1 MSGVLQRW
9 RRAGNDEPPRARLY
23 ALAHAGAGAAD
34 LHAFA
39 AQAPQWLDVAALRLP
54 GRERRIAEPLPQELP
69 ALVEE
74 LADAVA
80 REWAPALPTFLF
92 GQCAGGLI
100 AFETARRLLALGHA
114 PAGLVL
120 SAPPSPDQDFTGAA
134 QIAAGEEFAE
144 LMQHM
149 GALPAQIAADPALL
163 EVVLPALRAD
173 FALFEGY
180 RNPADAPLPLP
191 ILALAGDD
199 DALSPFAALTQWQA
213 RSRMPLDRRELRG
226 GHLLAS
232 EIPQELMAQVADFV
246 QTVTT
251 LPAAGARGGGE
262 G

>member
-9 RRAGNDEPPRARLY
+9 RRAGNDESPRARVY

-39 AQAPQWLDVAALRLP
+39 AQAPPWLEVAALRLP
-54 GRERRIAEPLPQELP
+54 GRERRIAEPLPRELP

-74 LADAVA
+74 LAAAIA
-80 REWAPALPTFLF
+80 REWTPALPTFLF

-134 QIAAGEEFAE
+134 QIAAGEDFAD

-149 GALPAQIAADPALL
+149 GALPASIAADPALL

-180 RNPADAPLPLP
+180 RNPSDAPLPLP

-199 DALSPFAALTQWQA
+199 DTLSPYAALTQWQA
-213 RSRMPLDRRELRG
+213 RSRLPLQRRELRG

-232 EIPQELMAQVADFV
+232 ETPQALMAQVADFV
-246 QTVTT
+246 QAAIAAPG
-251 LPAAGARGGGE
+251 PAARVEGE
-262 G
+262 R